1 MKIEKRRV
9 IALLLLFVICSPFAL
24 TLREVGKPI
33 TQPPTTPDVIF
44 SPYAYEHQNAFFQ
57 RGDEQACILEDYIRD
72 IESGE
77 KISLYPYSYFNTF
90 CTLPMGKEESGNVQN
105 GNVSYDFRILNN
117 SLEILSI
124 NFYSNKNWCILYQE
138 NGYLYEK
145 HTGSGW
151 RFDGENMICEL
162 PQEVSFFDPI
172 SISGINGCGIVLLS
186 SDDPGLEAD
195 IQVYIPT
202 NNGWTMARFVMP
214 DGTETNYIQGYVRRR
229 EDQSIR
235 YSTNPS
241 VGTMELCI
249 ENQEGHYELYQ
260 VSYSENDTLLLTTD
274 GAEIAYE
281 SILNWKY

>member
-1 MKIEKRRV
+1 MKIEKRRG
-9 IALLLLFVICSPFAL
+9 IALLLLFVICFPFAL

-44 SPYAYEHQNAFFQ
+44 SPYAYEHQNVYFQ

-77 KISLYPYSYFNTF
+77 KVSLYPYSYFNTF
-90 CTLPMGKEESGNVQN
+90 CALPMNKEESGNLQN
-105 GNVSYDFRILNN
+105 GKVSYEFRIFNN

-124 NFYSNKNWCILYQE
+124 NFYSNKNWCTLYQE

-145 HTGSGW
+145 PVGSG
-151 RFDGENMICEL
+151 RRSDGENMICEL

-172 SISGINGCGIVLLS
+172 SISGISGCGVVLLS
-186 SDDPGLEAD
+186 SDDPGLEAN
-195 IQVYIPT
+195 IQVYIST
-202 NNGWTMARFVMP
+202 NAGWTKAKFIMP
-214 DGTETNYIQGYVRRR
+214 DGTETNCIRGYVRRR
-229 EDQSIR
+229 EDQSTR
-235 YSTNPS
+235 YSTNPL

-260 VSYSENDTLLLTTD
+260 ASYSENDILLLTTE
-274 GAEIAYE
+274 GAEIAHE